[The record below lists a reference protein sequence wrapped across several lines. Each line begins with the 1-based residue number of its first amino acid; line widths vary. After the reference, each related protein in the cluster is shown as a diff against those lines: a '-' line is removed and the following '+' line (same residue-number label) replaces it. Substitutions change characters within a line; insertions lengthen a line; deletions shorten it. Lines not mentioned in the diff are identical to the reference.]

1 MAVIKRAYMN
11 IHDTFEPYTKT
22 NLPDWF
28 VNSSKRKVIRVLGV
42 TATTT
47 DINWIEPSQPPQ
59 IRFPAEIRLF
69 SNLAHDEP
77 WSNIPKLS
85 KSQVVGAGFVP
96 EGFNFVMML
105 NNYNSVK
112 EFDITYSNLKQLEFR
127 YVNMKGFL
135 YEFFGDNVI
144 TDIIIELELVLS
156 ELD

>member
-1 MAVIKRAYMN
+1 MSVIKRAYMN

-28 VNSSKRKVIRVLGV
+28 VNTNYRKVVRVLGI

-47 DINWIEPSQPPQ
+47 DTGWIEPSQPPQ
-59 IRFPAEIRLF
+59 IRFPAETRLF
-69 SNLAHDEP
+69 SNLTKAEP
-77 WSNIPKLS
+77 WSNIPKLG
-85 KSQVVGAGFVP
+85 KNQVVGAGYVP

-112 EFDITYSNLKQLEFR
+112 EFDITYSNIKQLEFR

-135 YEFFGDNVI
+135 YESFGDNVI

-156 ELD
+156 EKD